1 MRHSPIALFT
11 YNRPHHTRKTLHS
24 LALNKYANK
33 SDLIIYSDG
42 SKNELQSDNV
52 KAVRKIISNVSGFK
66 SIKIIERTENYGLAK
81 SVIEGVS
88 DILRDS
94 PDVIV
99 MEDDLET
106 SPHFLEYMNEAL
118 RRFKDEHKAFSIG
131 GYQFPHTT
139 MKIPRAYP
147 FDTYS
152 SYRCCSWGWATW
164 ADRWKL
170 VDWNVKN
177 YPDFMASHVMQ
188 DKFNKGGADLTHLLQ
203 LQMDGKI
210 DSWAIRF
217 CFAQFL
223 ADAYCINPVKTLV
236 RNIGL
241 DNSGVHCGIDPRRE
255 HLKLNSNWLPTN
267 FSSADQLNNV
277 ILRRYKQAFEPAPIS
292 RGLIRRIRGFFRTTP
307 A

>member
-1 MRHSPIALFT
+1 MKYTPIVLFA
-11 YNRPHHTRKTLHS
+11 YNRPDHTQKTLHS

-33 SDLIIYSDG
+33 SDLIVYSDG
-42 SKNELQSDNV
+42 PKNEMQSANV
-52 KAVRKIISNVSGFK
+52 KAVRKIISDASGFK
-66 SIKIIERTENYGLAK
+66 SIHIIERAENYGLAR
-81 SVIEGVS
+81 SVIEGVTE
-88 DILRDS
+88 ILKFS

-99 MEDDLET
+99 LEDDLET
-106 SPHFLEYMNEAL
+106 SPHFLDYMNVAL
-118 RRFKDEHKAFSIG
+118 KRFKDEHKAFSIG
-131 GYQFPHTT
+131 GYQFPHST

-164 ADRWKL
+164 ADRWNL
-170 VDWNVKN
+170 VDWDVKS
-177 YPDFMASHVMQ
+177 YPEFVASYYMQ
-188 DKFNKGGADLTHLLQ
+188 DQFNKGGSDLSHLLKLQ
-203 LQMDGKI
+203 LDGRI

-255 HLKLNSNWLPTN
+255 HLQLDLDWLPKN
-267 FSSADQLNNV
+267 FSSADYLDDV
-277 ILRRYKQAFEPAPIS
+277 ILKRYKQAFEPAPIS
-292 RGLIRRIRGFFRTTP
+292 RGLIRRIRSFFP
-307 A
+307 VL